1 MSEKLQ
7 AVSASAP
14 GFEGINKNASAVDL
28 SQSWALIGDNCIL
41 DNTGRIASRKGWLAV
56 TASSIGSFNIQGLA
70 EYLQKDGTSQVISS
84 ANNNIYKGTTA
95 LTSIYSTAITA
106 NYWQMFNFNNFM
118 WLFQRGHAPL
128 RYDGTTCVTIAS
140 LGGTGTVPQGN
151 CVIGAYGR
159 LWVGDT
165 STDKTVLSY
174 SDLLIGQNWTGGSSG
189 SLDLKSVW
197 TNGMDEIV
205 GLGAING
212 FLVIFA
218 KHSILIYNSPSVPS
232 TMTLVEHIK
241 GVGCVARDSIVN
253 IGTDILFMSDSGI
266 RSLTRSVQTNIM
278 PLQDVSQHVRD
289 DIVYALSVET
299 NTDAIKGVYHEPEGF
314 YLISFPTNNQCF
326 WFDIRKV
333 RDDGSAPCFYWNNIK
348 PFSLLS
354 SKDKTLYIGKIGVIG
369 KYFGYMDN
377 TSTYDMAY
385 YTAWL
390 SFGANYIDK
399 ILKRI
404 KTTVAGNIS
413 AVFNVKWSY
422 DYSGQY
428 FSQSQTISSN
438 TVSQWGISE
447 YNIAEYNSGIAI
459 NELSSPGSSIGKM
472 IQVGFTSTVNGASFA
487 IQRFDVL
494 VKKGRMR

>member
-1 MSEKLQ
+1 
-7 AVSASAP
+7 
-14 GFEGINKNASAVDL
+14 
-28 SQSWALIGDNCIL
+28 
-41 DNTGRIASRKGWLAV
+41 
-56 TASSIGSFNIQGLA
+56 
-70 EYLQKDGTSQVISS
+70 
-84 ANNNIYKGTTA
+84 
-95 LTSIYSTAITA
+95 
-106 NYWQMFNFNNFM
+106 
-118 WLFQRGHAPL
+118 
-128 RYDGTTCVTIAS
+128 
-140 LGGTGTVPQGN
+140 
-151 CVIGAYGR
+151 
-159 LWVGDT
+159 
-165 STDKTVLSY
+165 
-174 SDLLIGQNWTGGSSG
+174 
-189 SLDLKSVW
+189 
-197 TNGMDEIV
+197 
-205 GLGAING
+205 
-212 FLVIFA
+212 
-218 KHSILIYNSPSVPS
+218 
-232 TMTLVEHIK
+232 
-241 GVGCVARDSIVN
+241 
-253 IGTDILFMSDSGI
+253 MSDSGI

-289 DIVYALSVET
+289 DIVYALSIET
-299 NTDAIKGVYHEPEGF
+299 NTDAIKAVYHEPEGF

-333 RDDGSAPCFYWNNIK
+333 RADGSAPCFYWNNIK

-354 SKDKTLYIGKIGVIG
+354 SKDKTLYLGKIGLIG

-404 KTTVAGNIS
+404 KITVAGNVS
-413 AVFNVKWSY
+413 ASFNVRWSY

-428 FSQSQTISSN
+428 FSEAQTITSN
-438 TVSQWGISE
+438 TISQYGIAE

-472 IQVGFTSTVNGASFA
+472 IQVGFTSTVNGAYFA